1 MRLKFSNNFN
11 KIKNVK
17 MENKRKTKNLY
28 KKLKLDFITYD
39 WPLH

>member
-17 MENKRKTKNLY
+17 MENKRKTKKLE
-28 KKLKLDFITYD
+28 KKNEN
-39 WPLH
+39 